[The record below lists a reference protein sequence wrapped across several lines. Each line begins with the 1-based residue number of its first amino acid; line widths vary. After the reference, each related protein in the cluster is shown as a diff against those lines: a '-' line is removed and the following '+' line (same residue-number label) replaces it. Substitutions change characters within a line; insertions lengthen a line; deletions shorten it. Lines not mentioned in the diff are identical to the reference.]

1 MKKNEVMN
9 LQKQIIKI
17 DRGIQEIRK
26 KLINIKVKQHND
38 NKKFEEA
45 ISQQSKDTRVMENIL
60 QQNKSKYNKQNQI
73 LMSLTNIVETH
84 ELKLKQSYKGS
95 TPASEYT
102 LHTDI
107 DTYPILK
114 SANKKKLHW
123 NKFLTNL
130 SNIKLESDRLNDIL
144 KNLEQC

>member
-1 MKKNEVMN
+1 
-9 LQKQIIKI
+9 
-17 DRGIQEIRK
+17 
-26 KLINIKVKQHND
+26 
-38 NKKFEEA
+38 
-45 ISQQSKDTRVMENIL
+45 MENIL
-60 QQNKSKYNKQNQI
+60 QQNKSKSNKQNQI

-95 TPASEYT
+95 TPASEYA

-114 SANKKKLHW
+114 SANKNKFHW
-123 NKFLTNL
+123 NKLLTNL